1 MIRDEIYCFSFYGFS
16 INCIIVGQVCGLQR
30 SENFEG
36 NRKPSVLPDDVY
48 EVLLHLVEGK
58 AQPPVKELTRV
69 MCDNGE
75 PAEGYQS
82 KRTMVTKHYIKR
94 GVER

>member
-1 MIRDEIYCFSFYGFS
+1 MRL
-16 INCIIVGQVCGLQR
+16 IVLAFMVLALIALLWDR
-30 SENFEG
+30 SVVYKDQKNLEG

-48 EVLLHLVEGK
+48 EVLLQLVEGK

-82 KRTMVTKHYIKR
+82 KRTMVTKHYITR

>member
-1 MIRDEIYCFSFYGFS
+1 MVLALIALLWD
-16 INCIIVGQVCGLQR
+16 R
-30 SENFEG
+30 SVVYKDQKNFEG

-82 KRTMVTKHYIKR
+82 KRTMVTKHYITR

>member
-1 MIRDEIYCFSFYGFS
+1 MRF
-16 INCIIVGQVCGLQR
+16 IVLAFMVLALIALLWDRCVVYKDQK
-30 SENFEG
+30 NFQG

-48 EVLLHLVEGK
+48 EVLLQLVEGK

-82 KRTMVTKHYIKR
+82 
-94 GVER
+94 

>member
-1 MIRDEIYCFSFYGFS
+1 MRF
-16 INCIIVGQVCGLQR
+16 IVLAFMVLALIALLWYR
-30 SENFEG
+30 SVVYKDQKNFEG
-36 NRKPSVLPDDVY
+36 NRKPFVLPEDVY

-58 AQPPVKELTRV
+58 VQPPVKELTKV

-82 KRTMVTKHYIKR
+82 KRTMVTKHYITR
-94 GVER
+94 GIEH

>member
-1 MIRDEIYCFSFYGFS
+1 MVLALIALLWD
-16 INCIIVGQVCGLQR
+16 R
-30 SENFEG
+30 SVVYKDQKNFEG
-36 NRKPSVLPDDVY
+36 NRKPFVLPEDVY

-58 AQPPVKELTRV
+58 VQPVKELTRV

-82 KRTMVTKHYIKR
+82 KRTMVTKHYITR
-94 GVER
+94 GVEH